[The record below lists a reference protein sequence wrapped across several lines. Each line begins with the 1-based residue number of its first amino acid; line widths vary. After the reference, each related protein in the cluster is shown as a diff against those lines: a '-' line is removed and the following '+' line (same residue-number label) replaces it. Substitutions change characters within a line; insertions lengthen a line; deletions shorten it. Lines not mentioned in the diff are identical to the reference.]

1 MAKNVSALID
11 ELQLRLRDTTALA
24 LTDTIVMRF
33 LSYGVGYAS
42 LVRQQTQDIQTFTST
57 INRLV
62 YDLEAINERIVK
74 VVRVVDATGAD
85 LHRATIGG
93 LSSES
98 PTWFRDIGDQYQ
110 SFCQIGKRVLI
121 LYPAIPRE
129 ETVTM
134 YCRTVPALYTNAS
147 TDTTNYIADDLVPLA
162 LTIAETLLLVRER
175 RPDRLRAQMK
185 LIQQH
190 LNVPDTIL

>member
-1 MAKNVSALID
+1 MAKNVADLID
-11 ELQLRLRDTTALA
+11 ELQLRLRDTGALA
-24 LTDTIVMRF
+24 LTDAIVMRF

-42 LVRQQTQDIQTFTST
+42 LVRQQTLTTQTFTSER
-57 INRLV
+57 NRLV

-85 LHRATIGG
+85 LHRTTIGA
-93 LSSES
+93 LSPER
-98 PTWFRDIGDQYQ
+98 PTWFRDIGDQYE

-121 LYPAIPRE
+121 LHPAIPRA

-134 YCRTVPALYTNAS
+134 YCRIVPALYTDAVN
-147 TDTTNYIADDLVPLA
+147 DTTSAIADDLVPLA

-175 RPDRLRAQMK
+175 RPDRLREQMK

-190 LNVPDTIL
+190 LNVPEPVL